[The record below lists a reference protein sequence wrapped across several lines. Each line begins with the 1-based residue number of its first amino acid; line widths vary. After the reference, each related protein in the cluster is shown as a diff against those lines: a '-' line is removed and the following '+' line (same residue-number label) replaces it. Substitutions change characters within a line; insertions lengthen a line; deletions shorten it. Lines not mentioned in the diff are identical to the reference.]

1 MKIMKMKSRPIFWIA
16 VMALCALV
24 LVLAACAAK
33 PTESAAGE
41 AAKPSNGGGPGEAVN
56 LTGDATKGADVFN
69 ANCVTCHGPEG
80 KGGVANPGSDDG
92 TVPSLNP
99 IDETMISK
107 DYKTFATN
115 IDLFIEH
122 GSTPEGDKPT
132 LSMLPFGD
140 NKTLSPQQIA
150 DVIAYIISLNK

>member
-1 MKIMKMKSRPIFWIA
+1 MNVKSRHLFWTA
-16 VMALCALV
+16 VMALCV
-24 LVLAACAAK
+24 LVLALAACQAK

-41 AAKPSNGGGPGEAVN
+41 AAKPSNAGGPGEAVN
-56 LTGDATKGADVFN
+56 MTGDATKGADVFT
-69 ANCVTCHGPEG
+69 ANCVACHGPEG

-92 TVPSLNP
+92 SVPPLNP
-99 IDETMISK
+99 IDSTMVNK

-132 LSMLPFGD
+132 LNMLPFGD
-140 NKTLSPQQIA
+140 NKTLTSQQIA
-150 DVIAYIISLNK
+150 DVIAYVISLNK